1 MRRIASLLFVVL
13 FLSGCMGSSPAR
25 YASNSNSSSG
35 GSGGIIEVA
44 NETGQSIFYF
54 YASSCSSDSWGED
67 QLGGSEVIS
76 SGSRK
81 RFTISAGCWDFR
93 AKMRDGK
100 QVERRNIRIASGD
113 AKVWTVYNSN

>member
-1 MRRIASLLFVVL
+1 MRRLASLLFAVL
-13 FLSGCMGSSPAR
+13 FFAGCMGSSPAR
-25 YASNSNSSSG
+25 YASNSNSSG
-35 GSGGIIEVA
+35 GGIIEVA

-54 YASSCSSDSWGED
+54 YASSCSSDSWGAD

-76 SGSRK
+76 SGGRK
-81 RFTISAGCWDFR
+81 RFTIGAGCWDFR

-100 QVERRNIRIASGD
+100 QVERRGIRIASGD